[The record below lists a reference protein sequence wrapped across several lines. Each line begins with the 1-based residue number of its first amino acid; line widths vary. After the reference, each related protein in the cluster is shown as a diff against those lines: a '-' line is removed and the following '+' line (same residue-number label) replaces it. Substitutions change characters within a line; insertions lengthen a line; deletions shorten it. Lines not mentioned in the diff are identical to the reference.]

1 MLGERKRPLAQ
12 KKKKTF
18 SVARATYKN
27 KCLIFA
33 GVNLTLTLN
42 KLYIMKHLCIL
53 TDHDVRLAKEIYQ
66 KATENTT
73 AMVFLND
80 NRNKQFYV
88 FGYSAAWLKQIIEEL
103 GMQVVFP
110 ISTIDN
116 EMYYRIH
123 KHKMHYIEYNLTDR
137 DIEIRII

>member
-1 MLGERKRPLAQ
+1 MLGERMRPLAQ

-18 SVARATYKN
+18 SVARTTYSN
-27 KCLIFA
+27 KCRIFA
-33 GVNLTLTLN
+33 GVNLLLTLN
-42 KLYIMKHLCIL
+42 KHYIMKHLCIL
-53 TDHDVRLAKEIYQ
+53 TDQDVRLAKGIYQ
-66 KATENTT
+66 KVTENTT

-110 ISTIDN
+110 TSTIDN

>member
-1 MLGERKRPLAQ
+1 
-12 KKKKTF
+12 
-18 SVARATYKN
+18 
-27 KCLIFA
+27 
-33 GVNLTLTLN
+33 
-42 KLYIMKHLCIL
+42 MKHLCIL
-53 TDHDVRLAKEIYQ
+53 TDQDLRLAKGIYQ
-66 KATENTT
+66 KVTENTT

-88 FGYSAAWLKQIIEEL
+88 FGYNAAWLKQIIEEL
-103 GMQVVFP
+103 GMSVIFSP
-110 ISTIDN
+110 STIDN

>member
-1 MLGERKRPLAQ
+1 
-12 KKKKTF
+12 
-18 SVARATYKN
+18 
-27 KCLIFA
+27 
-33 GVNLTLTLN
+33 
-42 KLYIMKHLCIL
+42 MKHLCIL
-53 TDHDVRLAKEIYQ
+53 TDHDVRLAKGIYQ
-66 KATENTT
+66 KVTENTT

-116 EMYYRIH
+116 EMYYRSH